1 MTAVELGPGVYELT
15 DDEYFGPALATTTLS
30 STGARE
36 LLKPGGPARFR
47 HAIDNG
53 TLEIRREFDVGHAVH
68 TLVLG
73 AGPELVMVR
82 GTGTNPDEWRK
93 TEDKDRVA
101 KLRAEG
107 KVPLRTSDYATAML
121 MAKAVLEHPI
131 AAKLLTGGQPERTLI
146 WRDPATGVMC
156 RAKADWLRTDGI
168 VDLKT
173 TESAAPDALSKAAHN
188 YGYAI
193 QAAFYL
199 RGFRLLDLDAVVQR
213 EPFFVH
219 IAVEKTPP
227 YLVHVNQLTERAIA
241 WGDRQVSQA
250 LEIFRDCTAA
260 GEWPGYP
267 TDEITDIDLP
277 AWVRTEEF

>member
-1 MTAVELGPGVYELT
+1 MAESPYEPGVYELT
-15 DDEYFGPALATTTLS
+15 DDEYFGPELASTTLS

-53 TLEIRREFDVGHAVH
+53 TLEVRREFDLGHAVH

-73 AGPELVMVR
+73 AGPWPVCVSAE
-82 GTGTNPDEWRK
+82 EWRSK
-93 TEDKDRVA
+93 AVKEEVA
-101 KLRAEG
+101 AIRDEG
-107 KVPLRTSDYATAML
+107 DVPLRPSDLDAANAM
-121 MAKAVLEHPI
+121 AAAVKSHPL
-131 AAKLLTGGQPERTLI
+131 AAKLLRNGKPERTLI
-146 WRDPATGVMC
+146 WRDLATGVMC
-156 RAKADWLRTDGI
+156 RAKADWLRSDGI

-173 TESAAPDALSKAAHN
+173 CESAAPDALSKAAHN

-193 QAAFYL
+193 QAPFYL
-199 RGFRLLDLDAVVQR
+199 RGHRAFPNRHYGD
-213 EPFFVH
+213 PFFVH

-227 YLVHVNQLTERAIA
+227 YLVHVNQLTERAMA

-250 LEIFRDCTAA
+250 LEIYRDCQES

-277 AWVRTEEF
+277 AWIKTEEW

>member
-1 MTAVELGPGVYELT
+1 MTAVALEPGVYELT
-15 DDEYFGPALATTTLS
+15 DEEYFGPELAGTTLS

-53 TLEIRREFDVGHAVH
+53 TLEVRREFDIGHAVH

-73 AGPELVMVR
+73 AGPEPWR
-82 GTGTNPDEWRK
+82 IDAEEWRAK
-93 TEDKDRVA
+93 AVKDEVA
-101 KLRAEG
+101 AVRAMG
-107 KVPLRTSDYATAML
+107 GVPLRPSDFAAAHA
-121 MAKAVLEHPI
+121 MAKAVKAHPL
-131 AAKLLTGGQPERTLI
+131 AAKLLRNGQPERTLI

-156 RAKADWLRTDGI
+156 RAKADWLREDGI

-173 TESAAPDALSKAAHN
+173 CESAAPDALSKSAHN
-188 YGYAI
+188 FGYAI
-193 QAAFYL
+193 QAPFYL
-199 RGFRLLDLDAVVQR
+199 RGHRSESWRFMNPYGPV

-227 YLVHVNQLTERAIA
+227 YLVHVNQLTERAMA

-250 LEIFRDCTAA
+250 LEIFRDCQES

-277 AWVRTEEF
+277 AWVRTEEW

>member
-1 MTAVELGPGVYELT
+1 VTTIALQPGVYELT
-15 DDEYFGPALATTTLS
+15 DDEYFGPALASATLS

-53 TLEIRREFDVGHAVH
+53 TLEVRREFDLGHAVH

-73 AGPELVMVR
+73 AGPTPVEVV
-82 GTGTNPDEWRK
+82 GSGKDPEAWR
-93 TEDKDRVA
+93 TDADKAEVA
-101 KLRAEG
+101 RLRAKG
-107 KVPLRTSDYATAML
+107 YVPLRPSDYAAAFAME
-121 MAKAVLEHPI
+121 KAVKAHRL
-131 AAKLLTGGQPERTLI
+131 AKKLLDSGKPERALI

-156 RAKADWLRTDGI
+156 RAKADWLRWAGI

-193 QAAFYL
+193 QAPFYL
-199 RGFRLLDLDAVVQR
+199 RGFRALRPDGPD
-213 EPFFVH
+213 PWFVH

-227 YLVHVNQLTERAIA
+227 YLVHVNQLTERAMT
-241 WGDRQVSQA
+241 WGDQQVSQA
-250 LEIFRDCTAA
+250 LEIYRDCRES
-260 GEWPGYP
+260 GIWPGYP
-267 TDEITDIDLP
+267 EDQITDIDLP
-277 AWVRTEEF
+277 GWVRTEEF

>member
-1 MTAVELGPGVYELT
+1 MTAVALEPGVYELT
-15 DDEYFGPALATTTLS
+15 DEEYFGPELASTTLS

-53 TLEIRREFDVGHAVH
+53 TLEVRREFDLGHAVH
-68 TLVLG
+68 KIVLG
-73 AGPELVMVR
+73 AGPALAVVSAE
-82 GTGTNPDEWRK
+82 EWRAK
-93 TEDKDRVA
+93 AVKEEVA
-101 KLRAEG
+101 AIRADG
-107 KVPLRTSDYATAML
+107 RVPLRPSDYLAAVAM
-121 MAKAVLEHPI
+121 ADAVKSHPL
-131 AAKLLTGGQPERTLI
+131 AAKLLRNGKPERTLI

-156 RAKADWLRTDGI
+156 RTKADWLRPDGI

-173 TESAAPDALSKAAHN
+173 CESAAPDALSKAAHN

-193 QAAFYL
+193 QAPFYL
-199 RGFRLLDLDAVVQR
+199 RGHRAFPNRHYGD
-213 EPFFVH
+213 PFFVH

-227 YLVHVNQLTERAIA
+227 YLVHVNQLTERAMA

-250 LEIFRDCTAA
+250 LEIYRDCQES

-277 AWVRTEEF
+277 AWIKTEEW